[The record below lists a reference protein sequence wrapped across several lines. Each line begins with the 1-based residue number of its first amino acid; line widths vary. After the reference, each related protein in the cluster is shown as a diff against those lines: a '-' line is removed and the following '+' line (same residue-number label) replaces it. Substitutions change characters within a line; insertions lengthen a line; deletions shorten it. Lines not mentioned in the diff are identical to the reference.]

1 MSTVWNLLNFVCDNF
16 YLICNRPFFEISWL
30 AKWMPM
36 SCFEIMCESGLQSH
50 LPKRIDVH
58 VSDCRKRRTFFGGE
72 GRSTGATKL
81 ILQEIKSTSSH
92 NFHQQLVMKHWAEE
106 IPANRPLK
114 QLMKHWTEEI
124 PANRPIPRCS
134 SKNKRGKFTN
144 TSTIGLQAACHVS
157 LALLN
162 LNKLDSDYKFNRI
175 FQFCSW
181 FMLESKRIG
190 LDDAAFGNVWR
201 ETSLRWPRTDS
212 WPLILA

>member
-1 MSTVWNLLNFVCDNF
+1 
-16 YLICNRPFFEISWL
+16 
-30 AKWMPM
+30 M

-92 NFHQQLVMKHWAEE
+92 NFHQQLVMKHWA
-106 IPANRPLK
+106 
-114 QLMKHWTEEI
+114 EEI

-190 LDDAAFGNVWR
+190 LDDAAFGNV
-201 ETSLRWPRTDS
+201 
-212 WPLILA
+212 